1 MFFLGFLFS
10 RLMAQSLIRFAARY
24 GPRIGK
30 AAAVG
35 SRISKGAPGPPKG
48 QPSLSNRAP
57 PPPDR
62 AGGAFRTYKYGDDFI
77 TYTGSD
83 DRSMDSG
90 RRRTPIESFWKLYN
104 NKDPQ
109 TLYENEMSDHVYGPI
124 INRITS
130 SATPMSPENEE
141 AGYVN
146 THYGG
151 RKPPPP
157 LTFEEA
163 EVRGANAFADLAD
176 VAGGYTTHMEEVYAR
191 MGAVVAAAKEQQ
203 QKDAIAADLAK
214 KADETS
220 RFIHLGGSN
229 YIDVGGGNIF
239 PVLSGGA
246 SQWLRTPEA
255 RGLGVKCY
263 PMIFGLDCTGASG
276 GGIMGNFL
284 DMTSYVGLGLL
295 GNQRKGPNIYM
306 LGLELRGYVA
316 WDPTNGTPSPALL
329 SPRCT
334 FALIYDTKPQLS
346 AGLQPPVTI
355 PEIYFYSNFGGED
368 QMYLNDVDKSDRFM
382 EIARVDSICNVGE
395 VTQFNMFIK
404 LNDLP
409 VSYPSA
415 EGSAG
420 EGGLYFVC
428 MNSDGTETY
437 KHRIRVSGNFYYID
451 HESVAAITN

>member
-30 AAAVG
+30 AGAIG
-35 SRISKGAPGPPKG
+35 NRISRGASGPPKG
-48 QPSLSNRAP
+48 QPLVSNKAP

-62 AGGAFRTYKYGDDFI
+62 AGGAFRTYKIGDDFI

-83 DRSMDSG
+83 DRFTSSG
-90 RRRTPIESFWKLYN
+90 RRRTPIEAFWQLYN

-109 TLYENEMSDHVYGPI
+109 TMFEDQMSDNVYEPI

-130 SATPMSPENEE
+130 SAVPMSPENEE
-141 AGYVN
+141 AGYIN

-157 LTFEEA
+157 LSFEEA
-163 EVRGANAFADLAD
+163 EVKGANAFADLAGA
-176 VAGGYTTHMEEVYAR
+176 AGSYTKYMEDVYAR
-191 MGAVVAAAKEQQ
+191 MAAGVAAAKAQQ
-203 QKDAIAADLAK
+203 QKDAVAADLANTQDAGLK
-214 KADETS
+214 
-220 RFIHLGGSN
+220 FMHLGGSN
-229 YIDVGGGNIF
+229 YIDTGGGSMF

-246 SQWLRTPEA
+246 SQWLSTPEA
-255 RGLGVKCY
+255 RDLGVKCF
-263 PMIFGLDCTGASG
+263 PMIFGQDCTGASG

-284 DMTSYVGLGLL
+284 DMTSYVTLGLL

-316 WDPTNGTPSPALL
+316 WDPSNGTPPTALL

-346 AGLQPPVTI
+346 AGIQPPVTI

-368 QMYLNDVDKSDRFM
+368 QMYLKDVDKSDRFM
-382 EIARVDSICNVGE
+382 EIARIDSICNVGE

-409 VSYPSA
+409 VSYPLE

-437 KHRIRVSGNFYYID
+437 IHRIRVSGNLYYID
-451 HESVAAITN
+451 DESVAAITN